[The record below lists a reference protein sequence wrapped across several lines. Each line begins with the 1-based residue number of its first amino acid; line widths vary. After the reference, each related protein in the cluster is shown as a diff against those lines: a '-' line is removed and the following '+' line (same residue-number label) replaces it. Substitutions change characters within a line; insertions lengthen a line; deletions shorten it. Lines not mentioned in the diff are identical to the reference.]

1 MAANLCIACV
11 PITSKSIRQTS
22 GEYGTCVKLNAINP
36 KRTKKAKA
44 KVPIIE
50 PILCKNVVK

>member
-11 PITSKSIRQTS
+11 PITSKSIRQ
-22 GEYGTCVKLNAINP
+22 TCVKLNAINP

-44 KVPIIE
+44 KVPITE

>member
-11 PITSKSIRQTS
+11 PPRAFGKPRASTVPT
-22 GEYGTCVKLNAINP
+22 VNAINP

-44 KVPIIE
+44 KVPITE

>member
-11 PITSKSIRQTS
+11 PIPSKSIRQTS

-44 KVPIIE
+44 KVPIT
-50 PILCKNVVK
+50 